1 MPAFSEIRFERKSY
15 DDGFGFE
22 CMKTAY
28 RLRIKGRMDYSAS
41 SGVRILMEGDEK
53 DVIAFIEWIEQ
64 NIQETIHTLQHTYLN
79 YSGHFTEFDI
89 YRHTA

>member
-15 DDGFGFE
+15 DDGFGFK
-22 CMKTAY
+22 CMKNAY
-28 RLRIKGRMDYSAS
+28 HYRIKGRMDYSES
-41 SGVRILMEGDEK
+41 WGIRILMEGDEE

-64 NIQETIHTLQHTYLN
+64 NIQETIDTLQHTYLN